1 MIFSLP
7 SHLSIPIALL
17 RAVLCPPALVVVVP
31 AAAGDSEPS
40 GSGTPSSCLGGCGY
54 CFTGA
59 SCIATALRRSRFG
72 GPRGCKE
79 GPGSLIPGIPVGG
92 GY

>member
-7 SHLSIPIALL
+7 SHLSIPISLL
-17 RAVLCPPALVVVVP
+17 HTVLCPPALVVVVP

-54 CFTGA
+54 SFMGA
-59 SCIATALRRSRFG
+59 SCIATALRRSKFG
-72 GPRGCKE
+72 GPHGCEE
-79 GPGSLIPGIPVGG
+79 GPG
-92 GY
+92 